1 MWPDR
6 VSNPGPL
13 TLESGAP
20 LTALRGPAQSLAIF
34 GQANTY
40 YNCQNNRGKHFKKD
54 HFSQRVMKEKSTPE
68 QNKSFT

>member
-13 TLESGAP
+13 TFESGAP

-34 GQANTY
+34 GQANTFITAKIIGA
-40 YNCQNNRGKHFKKD
+40 NTLKKII
-54 HFSQRVMKEKSTPE
+54 FLSVS
-68 QNKSFT
+68 